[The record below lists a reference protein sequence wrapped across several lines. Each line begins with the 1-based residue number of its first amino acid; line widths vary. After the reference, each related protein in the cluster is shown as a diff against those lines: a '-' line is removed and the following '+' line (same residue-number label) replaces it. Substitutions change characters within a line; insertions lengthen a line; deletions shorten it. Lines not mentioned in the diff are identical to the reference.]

1 LSRPRLPLPPSVDE
15 LAKLARLLAVEA
27 PTLLPA
33 FVWCVC
39 RSSRA
44 VQAYAKAPRP
54 SGIHLA
60 MLNSYATAAR
70 LISASHD
77 GAEWLRAWT
86 ETRSA
91 LDHLLPEVALVEA
104 DEGEGDGGDT

>member
-15 LAKLARLLAVEA
+15 LADLARLLGVEA
-27 PTLLPA
+27 PALLPA

-44 VQAYAKAPRP
+44 VRAYRTSRRP
-54 SGIHLA
+54 SGAHLA
-60 MLNSYATAAR
+60 MLQSYPTAAR

-77 GAEWLRAWT
+77 GAEWLRKWT
-86 ETRSA
+86 QTGAA
-91 LDHLLPEVALVEA
+91 LDDLLPRIVVHGVP
-104 DEGEGDGGDT
+104 DKGDGDDAS